1 MPLPWGMAMEL
12 RALILLPL
20 CFPGLQGQTSE
31 AQRRREG
38 DTLYVQCPYELRS
51 HDQALKYW
59 CLQKDGG
66 CQYLLQTYYEYERKT
81 GDGRI
86 QMRDNTTSKAVSIT
100 MTDLKAEDSGTYF
113 CAYYYPRYIP
123 IKMISLNV
131 FKELLLWELDTLSVQ
146 CPAWCRRGR
155 TVCTVQRKTSSRS
168 AEKSLQDRALIQ
180 YNAQGTPTVTVQQL
194 QSWDSGVY
202 WCALGTERT
211 TEVVLSV
218 FKRTQQLTAQESGSV
233 SVQCHYKVADYGAAT
248 KAWCKMEGEMCNV
261 LVTSSS
267 EPPAG
272 NSTAREGVM
281 LQDDSQQG
289 IVTVTM
295 GQLQPQD
302 SGVYWCALQELSAL
316 ARMEEITLSVSRA
329 LSPRGFPGTKRRSE
343 DNLLGESSC
352 SESTFLIL
360 SVVLLVLLLLA
371 LVTATALGVRHYR
384 LLLRTGNRGAE
395 DTRDRPEGTA
405 QPGSTGRRGSSQDDS
420 KGSEYI
426 NLDVQSLPSP
436 EDPLYCNVEPSQAH
450 RSPQCVEYA
459 VIAFKQSPR
468 SSRE

>member
-31 AQRRREG
+31 AHRRREG
-38 DTLYVQCPYELRS
+38 DTLYIQCPYNLGIP
-51 HDQALKYW
+51 DQALKYW
-59 CLQKDGG
+59 CLQKNGE
-66 CQYLLQTYYEYERKT
+66 CQELLRTYYEYEKKT
-81 GDGRI
+81 WDGRI
-86 QMRDNTTSKAVSIT
+86 QMRANTTSKAVSIT
-100 MTDLKAEDSGTYF
+100 MADLKAEDSGTYF
-113 CAYYYPRYIP
+113 CAYYYTRY
-123 IKMISLNV
+123 KRMKTISLNV
-131 FKELLLWELDTLSVQ
+131 FKELLLWELDTLRVQ
-146 CPAWCRRGR
+146 CPAWCQRGG

-180 YNAQGTPTVTVQQL
+180 YNDQGTPTVTVKQL
-194 QSWDSGVY
+194 QIWDSGVY

-248 KAWCKMEGEMCNV
+248 KAWCKMEGETCNV

-267 EPPAG
+267 EPPEG
-272 NSTAREGVM
+272 NSTAREGVR

-316 ARMEEITLSVSRA
+316 SRMEEITLSVSRA
-329 LSPRGFPGTKRRSE
+329 LSPGTKRRSE

-352 SESTFLIL
+352 SGSTFFIL

-371 LVTATALGVRHYR
+371 LVTVTALGVRHYR

-395 DTRDRPEGTA
+395 GTRDRPEGTA
-405 QPGSTGRRGSSQDDS
+405 QPGSTGRRGSSH
-420 KGSEYI
+420 I

-450 RSPQCVEYA
+450 RNPQCVEYA
-459 VIAFKQSPR
+459 VIAFKQSPG